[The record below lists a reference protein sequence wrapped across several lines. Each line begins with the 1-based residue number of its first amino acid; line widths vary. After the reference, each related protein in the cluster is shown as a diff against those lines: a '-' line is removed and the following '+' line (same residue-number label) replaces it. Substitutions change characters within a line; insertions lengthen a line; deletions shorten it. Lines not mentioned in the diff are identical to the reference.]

1 MKYNKIRPTITAS
14 KICTVVKCEIRS
26 VHCVQLVLISVS
38 LFQLNC
44 AILSPR
50 CRNGKS
56 HLRQPKKRK
65 RQHFQQGHSMT
76 LAAAS
81 VIILTLIS
89 KYMHVRYK
97 VSKLWNKR
105 TSSVLQSFTSSRRPG
120 RLGKNSGVH
129 YLNRT
134 VL

>member
-14 KICTVVKCEIRS
+14 KICNVVKCEIRS

-56 HLRQPKKRK
+56 HLRQ
-65 RQHFQQGHSMT
+65 HFQQGHSMT

-89 KYMHVRYK
+89 KYMHVRYI

-129 YLNRT
+129 YLTRT